1 MFYCRRTMARPSS
14 RLTVRVT
21 PRASRDAV
29 DGLTAVGQLAVRVA
43 APPADGAANAAVT
56 RLLARALGLPA
67 RDVVLV
73 RGATSRIKLF
83 EVPLTFEEVRARLTL
98 P

>member
-1 MFYCRRTMARPSS
+1 MARSSS

-21 PRASRDAV
+21 PRASHDAV
-29 DGLTAVGQLAVRVA
+29 DGLTAEGELAVRVA

-83 EVPLTFEEVRARLTL
+83 EVPLSFEEVRARLTL